1 MALNLNK
8 VASPDGEALKPLK
21 AGAGSPDQRSGAD
34 MEQAA
39 EQAGFA
45 LSALAAALERE
56 AERTAAERRAGPAE
70 ASPALPEPGF
80 SFRPVKTMR
89 EAAAAAEE
97 CCSAWRIDGDTG
109 GTRLGPPEL
118 LYACEQQDLRVTF
131 DPSEEGKYYLVKPDG
146 SIGVTLDGCRSIDW
160 IFLPA

>member
-1 MALNLNK
+1 MDLNFKL
-8 VASPDGEALKPLK
+8 
-21 AGAGSPDQRSGAD
+21 
-34 MEQAA
+34 EQAA

-45 LSALAAALERE
+45 LSALAATLERE
-56 AERTAAERRAGPAE
+56 AERTAAESSAAP
-70 ASPALPEPGF
+70 PQPEF
-80 SFRPVKTMR
+80 SFRPVKTLR

-97 CCSAWRIDGDTG
+97 CCSAWRIDGDTD

-118 LYACEQQDLRVTF
+118 LYACEQQDRRVTF
-131 DPSEEGKYYLVKPDG
+131 DPFEEGKYYLVRPDG